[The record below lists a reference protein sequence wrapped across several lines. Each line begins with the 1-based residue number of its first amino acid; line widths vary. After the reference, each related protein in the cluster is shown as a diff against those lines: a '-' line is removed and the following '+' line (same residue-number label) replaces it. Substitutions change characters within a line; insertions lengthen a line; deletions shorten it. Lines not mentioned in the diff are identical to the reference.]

1 MPCPGLEMAKKSSG
15 TSWVPSFLRHRALL
29 GAEAALTVGVLM
41 ELSQRQVAASHLPG
55 WGKTLFVMAVNV
67 GLLGALVLFTTSLV
81 SGTLKR
87 FFNAT
92 GLPVAMLH
100 ALVFLALFVLYAW
113 VWEFTLVSPG
123 R

>member
-1 MPCPGLEMAKKSSG
+1 MARKG
-15 TSWVPSFLRHRALL
+15 GGGWVPSFLKHRALL
-29 GAEAALTVGVLM
+29 GAEAALVVGVLM
-41 ELSQRQVAASHLPG
+41 ELSQRQVTASHLPG

-87 FFNAT
+87 VFDAA
-92 GLPVAMLH
+92 GLPVAVLH
-100 ALVFLALFVLYAW
+100 GMAFVAAFFLYAW
-113 VWEFTLVSPG
+113 VWDFSLSAAS